1 MPWTGRKDSGPDR
14 PALQIV
20 ADVAREV
27 VIAHGEPGESGE
39 SGYASVVEHAANA
52 RVEISEPGAEVVTV
66 DFARAFR

>member
-1 MPWTGRKDSGPDR
+1 M
-14 PALQIV
+14 
-20 ADVAREV
+20 AREV

-52 RVEISEPGAEVVTV
+52 RVEISAPGAEVVTV